1 MHCSYTV
8 QRVHSKGALLM
19 ILLSLTVYSYWSI
32 VPGGNIFTELKEA
45 QYKYS
50 EVSVYLTLTLQIFY
64 PLFGW
69 VADAWI
75 GRYRTILYGLCLLVL
90 GYVFFGGSVIMI
102 YFEPILSTIFQWT
115 GTVFNSLGIAAIYA
129 NMLPFITDQMIGASA
144 DELGTAVHWWFWSQ
158 TFANMVAHTIP
169 CVLQDTPQMLTSIF
183 LSFSGL
189 TIALSSIFLCQHW
202 LDKTPQITN
211 PIKHIAKVVNYA
223 RKNKYPRNRSALTY
237 WEQDI
242 PSRLDLGKDKY
253 GGPFSEEEVENV
265 KTTLRLIP
273 VIFIC
278 AMLDLSMHVRSS
290 QQNHMT
296 INDNSILGCLLR
308 DQSKIFLEIA
318 TVGIPLYHFIIRPLL
333 HKITKYTPSMLK
345 LLGVAFFLKLLG
357 VIGMI
362 VIETIG
368 HLQTPNVTCM
378 FNKNIEVVMSLN
390 YYWTIIPLVLKTV
403 GDLIF
408 LLVFNEFIL
417 AQSPLQM
424 KGFLFGLYYAFEG
437 ITTLIGYNLHYP
449 FKLLPQSIPISC
461 GFYYYLTHALLLSL
475 VFIIFLILS
484 KYYKLRV
491 RDNPVNLHMI
501 ADTHI
506 TAYIN
511 QEEKYYRETDE
522 DNYSIHSSNQD
533 IFNYYG
539 NTINT

>member
-32 VPGGNIFTELKEA
+32 VPGGNIFTELKET
-45 QYKYS
+45 QYIYS
-50 EVSVYLTLTLQIFY
+50 AVPVYLTLILQIFF
-64 PLFGW
+64 PVFGW
-69 VADAWI
+69 IADAWI
-75 GRYRTILYGLCLLVL
+75 GRFKTILYGLCLLIL
-90 GYVFFGGSVIMI
+90 GCIFFEGSAITI
-102 YFEPILSTIFQWT
+102 DFEPTLSIIFQWT
-115 GTVFNSLGIAAIYA
+115 STVFNSLGIAAIYA

-144 DELGTAVHWWFWSQ
+144 DELTAIVHWWFWSQ
-158 TFANMVAHTIP
+158 TFANMIAHTIP

-211 PIKHIAKVVNYA
+211 PIKHIAKVLNYA

-278 AMLDLSMHVRSS
+278 AMVELAMHVRSS
-290 QQNHMT
+290 QRNHMT
-296 INDNSILGCLLR
+296 INDNSILGCLLW
-308 DQSKIFLEIA
+308 DQSKIFPEIA

-345 LLGVAFFLKLLG
+345 LLGVAFFLKNLE

-362 VIETIG
+362 AIETIG

-378 FNKNIEVVMSLN
+378 FNTNIEVVMSLN

-408 LLVFNEFIL
+408 LLVVNEFIL

-424 KGFLFGLYYAFEG
+424 KGFLFGLYYAFES

-461 GFYYYLTHALLLSL
+461 GFYYYLTQTLILSL

-491 RDNPVNLHMI
+491 RDNPINLHMI
-501 ADTHI
+501 AELHI

-511 QEEKYYRETDE
+511 QEKEHSLNRGQENDSNTSSSDSEDTYTD
-522 DNYSIHSSNQD
+522 
-533 IFNYYG
+533 
-539 NTINT
+539 